1 MRLRIDRQTAAQFTY
16 VGESAGGGDRRRIY
30 SAPAPYRAILI
41 CRNGLELESLV
52 GEVVDAF
59 ITEERGTLPFEREVN
74 VGLWSTQI
82 SIFGR
87 LPNTL
92 PEITLGQILARG
104 QRNKGK

>member
-1 MRLRIDRQTAAQFTY
+1 MRLRIDRQTASQFTLISQST
-16 VGESAGGGDRRRIY
+16 GDGDRRHTY
-30 SAPAPYRAILI
+30 SAPAPYRVSLI

-59 ITEERGTLPFEREVN
+59 ITQEQGSLPFEREAN
-74 VGLWSTQI
+74 VRPRFTQI